1 MTEPARAGRG
11 ALALLAALCI
21 AWGTNWPMMKIA
33 LAEIPV
39 WTFRS
44 LTCLAACAAILL
56 IARVRGG
63 AFWPRDAAEW
73 RTLAVAGFWNV
84 TVWQVTVAYG
94 VQLMGSGHAAVLAFT
109 MPLWSGLFSVLFL
122 GESLSRRLAAAIALG
137 TAGVLVLVAR
147 GADAFGAGPLGPAFV
162 LVAAIGW
169 AIGTLYLK
177 NRRFSL
183 GTLAATGWQLAF
195 GSVPIVLLTPLLE
208 PLAWPQASALAWA
221 CVAFVAF
228 IAIVVGY
235 LSWFSLVK
243 VLPANVA
250 AVSSLAVP
258 VVALLSGAVALGE
271 PLGAREG
278 IATALIVAALGLA
291 LIKPAAERG

>member
-1 MTEPARAGRG
+1 LTEPARAGGG

-44 LTCLAACAAILL
+44 LTCIAASAAILL
-56 IARVRGG
+56 IARLRAG

-122 GESLSRRLAAAIALG
+122 GEGLSRRLAAAIALG

-147 GADAFGAGPLGPAFV
+147 GADAFHAGPAGPAFV

-183 GTLAATGWQLAF
+183 GTLAATGWQLAL

-208 PLAWPQASALAWA
+208 PVAWPQASAAAWA

-271 PLGAREG
+271 PLGAREAV
-278 IATALIVAALGLA
+278 ATALIVAALALA
-291 LIKPAAERG
+291 LIRPDAARG